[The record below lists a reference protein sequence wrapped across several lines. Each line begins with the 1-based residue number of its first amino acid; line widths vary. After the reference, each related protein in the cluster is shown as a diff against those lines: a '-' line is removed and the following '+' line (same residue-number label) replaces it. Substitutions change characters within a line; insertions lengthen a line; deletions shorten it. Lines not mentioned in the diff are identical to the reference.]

1 MHSLRGKSVVISFAL
16 AVAIQPIT
24 SGSLFENRTEFS
36 IGGIFAEQL
45 TQENQDVVWVLSNAF
60 EIAISG
66 ISSDSKISLDLHI
79 PFGPYAK
86 PTEVMVDNGK
96 SRQNMLI
103 KSVQHFDFTVTKGS
117 QIRLETEDF
126 IIPSSVDSASTDN
139 RQLYLGISNLKI
151 VGAGWKARMKS
162 VLGL

>member
-1 MHSLRGKSVVISFAL
+1 M
-16 AVAIQPIT
+16 
-24 SGSLFENRTEFS
+24 
-36 IGGIFAEQL
+36 
-45 TQENQDVVWVLSNAF
+45 SNSF

-86 PTEVMVDNGK
+86 PTEVVVDNGK

-103 KSVQHFDFTVTKGS
+103 NSVQHFDFTVTKGS
-117 QIRLETEDF
+117 LIRLETNDF
-126 IIPSSVDSASTDN
+126 VVPSSVDPALADN
-139 RQLYLGISNLKI
+139 RSLYLGISNLKI

>member
-1 MHSLRGKSVVISFAL
+1 MGHLWGKSVIISLAL

-36 IGGIFAEQL
+36 IEGIFSEQL
-45 TQENQDVVWVLSNAF
+45 IQGNENVIWVLSNSF
-60 EIAISG
+60 EIAVSG

-86 PTEVMVDNGK
+86 PTEVVVDNGK

-117 QIRLETEDF
+117 LIRLETNEF
-126 IIPSSVDSASTDN
+126 VVPSSVDPALTDN
-139 RQLYLGISNLKI
+139 RSLYLGISNLKI

-162 VLGL
+162 ILGL

>member
-1 MHSLRGKSVVISFAL
+1 MLLIKGKAVLVSLAL

-24 SGSLFENRTEFS
+24 SGSLYEDRTEFS
-36 IGGIFAEQL
+36 IEGIFADQL
-45 TQENQDVVWVLSNAF
+45 IQGNENVNWVLSNSF

-66 ISSDSKISLDLHI
+66 ISSDSRVSLDLHI

-139 RQLYLGISNLKI
+139 RLLYLGISNLKI